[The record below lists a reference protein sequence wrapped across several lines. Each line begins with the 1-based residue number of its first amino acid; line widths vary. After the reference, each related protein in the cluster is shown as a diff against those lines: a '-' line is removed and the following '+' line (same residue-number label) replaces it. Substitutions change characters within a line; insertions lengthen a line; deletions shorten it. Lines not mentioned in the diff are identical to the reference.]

1 MTLNDLNFAKKVLLT
16 QESDMLILDEI
27 LGVQEFGIITEEEVI
42 SLIREKDDETELI
55 LTGNVVSEGVKNAAD
70 RVVSLEIVK

>member
-1 MTLNDLNFAKKVLLT
+1 
-16 QESDMLILDEI
+16 MLILDEI